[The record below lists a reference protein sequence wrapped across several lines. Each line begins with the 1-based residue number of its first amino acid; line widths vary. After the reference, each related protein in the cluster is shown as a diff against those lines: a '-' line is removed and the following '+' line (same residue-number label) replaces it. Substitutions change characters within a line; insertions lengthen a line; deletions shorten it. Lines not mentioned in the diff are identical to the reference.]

1 MKIKSLEWI
10 DFKTQFMN
18 MLSIRGEESDRF
30 DIPEESDNFII
41 HVDGCQVNPIF
52 LKKVDLLRVEYDMT
66 LCDTSIRT
74 LSFSI
79 YKDAGRV
86 EMTLKN
92 EDKINK
98 NL

>member
-18 MLSIRGEESDRF
+18 MLSILGDESERF

-41 HVDGCQVNPIF
+41 QVDGCQVNPIF
-52 LKKVDLLRVEYDMT
+52 LKKVDLLKVEYDMS
-66 LCDTSIRT
+66 LCNTSIRT

-79 YKDAGRV
+79 YKDAGRI

>member
-18 MLSIRGEESDRF
+18 MLSILGEESDRF

-41 HVDGCQVNPIF
+41 QVDGCQVNPIF
-52 LKKVDLLRVEYDMT
+52 LKKVDLLKVEYDMS
-66 LCDTSIRT
+66 LCNTSIRT

>member
-1 MKIKSLEWI
+1 MKIKNREWL
-10 DFKTQFMN
+10 DFKNQFMN
-18 MLSIRGEESDRF
+18 MLSVLGEESERF
-30 DIPEESDNFII
+30 DIPEDSDNFLI

-52 LKKVDLLRVEYDMT
+52 QKKVDLLKVEYDMT
-66 LCDTSIRT
+66 LCNTSIRT

-79 YKDAGRV
+79 YKNAGRI